1 MAKSGNLVSQRS
13 LSSIFNPCHT
23 AAKVKTFMLLS
34 QFHTNNNSSVSV
46 TITASTIRKD
56 NYSPLIGKNTS
67 RATRRLITIS
77 PADGKYQ
84 GEWTSNHHVSLR
96 DLHLQD
102 LIEVEEDPRK
112 NAQVVVNLSVQK
124 HASFGL
130 SVDARITTSFTSKCS
145 NCASLYCRQIDAK
158 FNVWVLR
165 DTTREK
171 RKTPLPEIGD
181 DPYVI
186 YTRPGFEVELDSI
199 VHDAIRLNSAI
210 NDTCSELCEKS
221 EGTTIE
227 YTDTIGQSQASFDK
241 RWSKLLE
248 LKKAV
253 L

>member
-56 NYSPLIGKNTS
+56 NYSPL
-67 RATRRLITIS
+67 
-77 PADGKYQ
+77 
-84 GEWTSNHHVSLR
+84 
-96 DLHLQD
+96 D